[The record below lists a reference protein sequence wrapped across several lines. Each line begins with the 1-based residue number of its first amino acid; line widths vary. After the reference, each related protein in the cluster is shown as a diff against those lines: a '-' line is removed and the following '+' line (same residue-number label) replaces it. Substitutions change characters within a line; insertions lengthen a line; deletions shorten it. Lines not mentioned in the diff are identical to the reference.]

1 MTNPLSMDLR
11 VRAMARLAAGESV
24 RSVAAALSVAPSSVV
39 KWSLRL
45 RRTGSVVPG
54 KLGGHVPP
62 KIRDE
67 HRDWLIA
74 RIATAFT
81 LRGLVAELAERGLR
95 VGYKTMWTFVHR
107 HGLSFKK
114 NRAGQRAGS
123 SRRRAQTHS
132 VEGTAGEPRSA
143 AAGVHRRDLDQ
154 DQYGA
159 LARLVPARRTLARSG
174 APRTLEDHDL
184 PGRAAL

>member
-11 VRAMARLAAGESV
+11 ARAMARLAAGESV
-24 RSVAAALSVAPSSVV
+24 RAVAAALSVAPSSVV

-67 HRDWLIA
+67 HRDWLIERTA
-74 RIATAFT
+74 DAFT

-95 VGYKTMWTFVHR
+95 VDYKTMWTFVHR

-114 NRAGQRAGS
+114 NRGGQRAGS
-123 SRRRAQTHS
+123 SRRRAEANTM
-132 VEGTAGEPRSA
+132 EG
-143 AAGVHRRDLDQ
+143 AAGKR
-154 DQYGA
+154 
-159 LARLVPARRTLARSG
+159 
-174 APRTLEDHDL
+174 
-184 PGRAAL
+184 